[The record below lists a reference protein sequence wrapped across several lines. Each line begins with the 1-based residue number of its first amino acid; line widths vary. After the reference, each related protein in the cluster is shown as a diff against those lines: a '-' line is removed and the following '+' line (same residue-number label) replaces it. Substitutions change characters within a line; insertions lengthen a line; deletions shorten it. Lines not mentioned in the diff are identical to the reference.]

1 MKYSS
6 KVYLT
11 VLLTVGLGIYALY
24 STSRIIPDIDLLGI
38 LLFFSLH
45 IASELLMVKLP
56 KGGSVSFGIAVDVA
70 ALISFGPFVAG
81 MIGIGGVI
89 GQSISN
95 GFSLIKSLFNL
106 SLTWLELAVA
116 GFIYQSFGGV
126 YGVFELTTDLL
137 PLFLA
142 AISYLLINVTFST
155 LIISFANNLQLRSTW
170 ESNMKWA
177 VPSLVALVPQ
187 GYLLAVIYANL
198 GVIGAFFYFVPLL
211 LARYSF
217 NQYLETRAAHVSVVQ
232 ALATALEAKD
242 PYTKG
247 HSDRVAKYVEMICR
261 QLKLP
266 EKSIEELVQ
275 AAAMH
280 DIGKIGIPEEILNK
294 PNKLSSQEHELI
306 TAHPT
311 IGYRILT
318 EVDFLASIADVIKYH
333 HEWFDGSQGYPKE
346 LTGDAIPLGA
356 RILMVADCFD
366 AMTTD
371 RPYRKALSKEQ
382 AIAELV
388 KGSGVQFDPRVV
400 GAFIECITQGDNPN
414 DGSVDNCYYSRVG

>member
-1 MKYSS
+1 MKYAP
-6 KVYLT
+6 KVYVT
-11 VLLTVGLGIYALY
+11 VFIVAILGSLAWS
-24 STSRIIPDIDLLGI
+24 STITDLVSWDPPGFV
-38 LLFFSLH
+38 LFFVLY
-45 IASELLMVKLP
+45 IISELLLVKLP
-56 KGGSVSFGIAVDVA
+56 KGGTVSFGFAVDMA
-70 ALISFGPFVAG
+70 ALLVYGPFTAG
-81 MIGIGGVI
+81 LLSLGGAIGRAIAT
-89 GQSISN
+89 S
-95 GFSLIKSLFNL
+95 FSLIKSIFNI
-106 SLTWLELAVA
+106 SVTWLCLTVTGKVYELA
-116 GFIYQSFGGV
+116 GGV
-126 YGVFELTTDLL
+126 YGLFDLSKDWL
-137 PLFLA
+137 PLLVGSA
-142 AISYLLINVTFST
+142 SYLLVNVTLST
-155 LIISFANNLQLRSTW
+155 LIVSFANNLHLRSTW
-170 ESNMKWA
+170 EANIKWSL
-177 VPSLVALVPQ
+177 PSIIALAPQ
-187 GYLLAVIYANL
+187 GYLLAVIYSNL
-198 GVIGAFFYFVPLL
+198 GTVGALFYFIPLL

-217 NQYLETRAAHVSVVQ
+217 NQYVETKAAHISVVQ

-266 EKSIEELVQ
+266 EKNIEELVQ

-280 DIGKIGIPEEILNK
+280 DIGKIGVPEEILNK

-346 LTGDAIPLGA
+346 LTGDEIPLGA

-382 AIAELV
+382 AIAELI

-400 GAFIECITQGDNPN
+400 EAFIKCITQGDNPN